1 MSQPSDSGIART
13 KGTGKTSG
21 AVDHLL
27 GIFLNPE
34 ARVRHGQRFLTLM
47 EGDSFERILA
57 AFESHPDGQALLQA
71 LPDTEGLLADR
82 IDLSRRPLGSFGRSY
97 LDFLVPNGFDAV
109 DYLEIAK
116 TASAGFSA
124 DPKRTWLRDRIDG
137 THDVRHVLTG
147 YGADR
152 LGEACLLAFRVGQVR
167 HPGAAV
173 LAAAA
178 ATVCLFSHGPA
189 AFKAMA
195 EAYRRGQAAVLVDLC
210 PFEFDLSAPLETYR
224 AKLGLTPP
232 RTYQALLD
240 ARARRGSQR
249 RGPAKPAAQE
259 PSA

>member
-1 MSQPSDSGIART
+1 MAQPPDSMPA
-13 KGTGKTSG
+13 KAEDAGKSFG
-21 AVDHLL
+21 ALDHLL

-47 EGDSFERILA
+47 EGDSFEAILA
-57 AFESHPDGQALLQA
+57 AFESHPDGQALLRA

-82 IDLSRRPLGSFGRSY
+82 SDLSRKPRGSFGRSY
-97 LDFLVPNGFDAV
+97 LDFLVPNGFDAA

-116 TASAGFSA
+116 KASAGFSA
-124 DPKRTWLRDRIDG
+124 DPKRAWLRDRIDG

-178 ATVCLFSHGPA
+178 ATVCLFSHGPV
-189 AFKAMA
+189 AFNAMA
-195 EAYRRGQAAVLVDLC
+195 EAHRRGRAAVLIDLC

-232 RTYQALLD
+232 RAYQALVD
-240 ARARRGSQR
+240 ARVRRGSQR
-249 RGPAKPAAQE
+249 RDAGKPAAHE